1 MLEGWDK
8 VVASVMLGENI
19 EMVPSSSMVPSWRIV
34 GGTIHRLIAGDIM
47 RPEAPIPANGNC
59 ITEDDLTGAIAVDDK
74 EIVEDVGLKLDLRRC
89 FRGTGFLRD
98 DMFSDFPFH
107 IN

>member
-1 MLEGWDK
+1 MFVAWDK
-8 VVASVMLGENI
+8 VVTSVMLGENI
-19 EMVPSSSMVPSWRIV
+19 EMLPSSSMLSCLTV